1 MRGVRQI
8 GVIFMVL
15 MLVLASVGIGYAS
28 WSKTLTITGTVTT
41 GSVDAEYIEAS
52 ETYVYKDI
60 VTGDM
65 VVLGEPSTN
74 PDYMLIG
81 SAVCETTVPG
91 DTEPVE
97 DVVVT
102 FDGLFPCVDFVV
114 DLNWHYIGTVPAK
127 VQTITWNIPANL
139 QGSTTINMYRCDEN
153 CVPILDENDEKIPVV
168 VGTQLHYC
176 DYVRIDI
183 IIHLEQDDALMN
195 LSELPISGSIYMVQW
210 NEFVAP

>member
-52 ETYVYKDI
+52 ETYVYKQLS
-60 VTGDM
+60 TGDL
-65 VVLGEPSTN
+65 VVSGEEIIDD
-74 PDYMLIG
+74 DYMLIG
-81 SAVCETTVPG
+81 SAVCETAVGAGQGVQDVTV
-91 DTEPVE
+91 D
-97 DVVVT
+97 
-102 FDGLFPCVDFVV
+102 FNGLFPCVDFIV
-114 DLNWHYIGTVPAK
+114 DLNWHYLGTVPAK